1 MVRRIASQV
10 HKQASRLTRA
20 GLLKTSPVWYQA
32 VLEHPPLPLP
42 PREPPSRTSY
52 DSAPPKQHAFA
63 AKKTPGPRPLAV
75 SYIEDDIRR
84 QFFRDHPFE
93 SFRPRSLTEEGAI
106 EDEHPVSGLQWSRL
120 SQRGRNP
127 SPEEYVALPH
137 FILTVPDHPNQS
149 THTHSAVRF
158 ALNLHQA
165 HGLALSDAYAASVA
179 QFRTLR
185 AVQHVATRFAAQQAA
200 VAHGAHFGPSAT
212 TRGFAAEDAVL
223 EANER
228 RSERLDDSTRLAR
241 RRWGMVPLGTD
252 TGTSTSG
259 GEWSRGEE
267 YVRLRREGVRPDYS
281 PALTEPI
288 DPTLSKFDVAPVS
301 ADFTGTRGRRT

>member
-20 GLLKTSPVWYQA
+20 GLIKTPPVWYQA

-52 DSAPPKQHAFA
+52 DSAPPNQRPFA

-106 EDEHPVSGLQWSRL
+106 ENEHPISGLQWTRL

-127 SPEEYVALPH
+127 SPEEYVALLHLLIYLLYLPCPFSSH
-137 FILTVPDHPNQS
+137 QRR
-149 THTHSAVRF
+149 AVR
-158 ALNLHQA
+158 AEP
-165 HGLALSDAYAASVA
+165 ASGARPRA
-179 QFRTLR
+179 Q
-185 AVQHVATRFAAQQAA
+185 
-200 VAHGAHFGPSAT
+200 
-212 TRGFAAEDAVL
+212 
-223 EANER
+223 R
-228 RSERLDDSTRLAR
+228 RVR
-241 RRWGMVPLGTD
+241 
-252 TGTSTSG
+252 
-259 GEWSRGEE
+259 
-267 YVRLRREGVRPDYS
+267 RLRRAVPHAARRAARRD
-281 PALTEPI
+281 AL
-288 DPTLSKFDVAPVS
+288 
-301 ADFTGTRGRRT
+301 RGAAGGRCVWRALWAIRDCARL